1 MVVRHHRDLIAWQLA
16 DQFKKEVFRLLE
28 SSPAARSDFRYRSQ
42 LVDSATSVTAN
53 LVEGFRR
60 FSPGDFPRFIDYS
73 LASLGE
79 AEQRLRDGIELGYF
93 KEGACEAAF
102 KLARRCL
109 TAAIRLKQSQRRF
122 KPKRRG

>member
-1 MVVRHHRDLIAWQLA
+1 MAVRHHRDLITWQLA
-16 DQFKKEVFRLLE
+16 DEFKSEVIRLLK
-28 SSPAARSDFRYRSQ
+28 SSPAAWSDLRYRSQ
-42 LVDSATSVTAN
+42 LVDCSLSVTAN

-60 FSPGDFPRFIDYS
+60 FSSGEFPRFIDYS

-79 AEQRLRDGIELGYF
+79 AEQRLKDGIELGHF
-93 KEGACEAAF
+93 QAEACEPAF